1 MLTIMSIPDEEPLL
15 TTSPL
20 IRGLLKMADYI
31 AEHGGIGLTASGA
44 FNRKFVHWAAAE
56 FEWPGFTEDDL
67 FAVNKVLDEMD
78 FPPLGDLH
86 ALLRALRL
94 GRHVKGRFVL
104 TRAGKDLVARPG
116 RLFAE
121 LLPHYLFRL
130 DHGASM
136 RSHSGL
142 LGSWDVFL
150 NVINVEAER
159 GASLN
164 SLRRTLYGQPDSAGY
179 DETALALFIGV
190 LRPLCWAGLI
200 SMDLSYTTCGDPS
213 VVKTGL
219 WRRYLRLETD
229 RHLGEPRLH

>member
-1 MLTIMSIPDEEPLL
+1 MLTITAVPDDEPLL
-15 TTSPL
+15 KTSPL
-20 IRGLLKMADYI
+20 VRGLLKMADYI

-44 FNRKFVHWAAAE
+44 FNRKFAHWAAAE

-136 RSHSGL
+136 RSRSGFP
-142 LGSWDVFL
+142 GSWDVFL

-159 GASLN
+159 GASLK
-164 SLRRTLYGQPDSAGY
+164 SLRRKLYGPQDSASY

-190 LRPLCWAGLI
+190 LRPLCWSGLI
-200 SMDLSYTTCGDPS
+200 SVDLSYTSRSDPC
-213 VVKTGL
+213 VVKTEL
-219 WRRYLRLETD
+219 WRRYLRLGTD
-229 RHLGEPRLH
+229 RHLGERDLQ

>member
-1 MLTIMSIPDEEPLL
+1 MLTIASIPDDEPLL
-15 TTSPL
+15 TNSPL

-56 FEWPGFTEDDL
+56 F
-67 FAVNKVLDEMD
+67 NKVLDEMD

-94 GRHVKGRFVL
+94 GRHAKGRFVL
-104 TRAGKDLVARPG
+104 TRAGKDLVARPS

-136 RSHSGL
+136 RSHSGR

-164 SLRRTLYGQPDSAGY
+164 SLRRTLYGQPDSAGH

-200 SMDLSYTTCGDPS
+200 TMDLSYTTRGDSS
-213 VVKTGL
+213 VIKTEL